1 MNSNYQHILYSQNP
15 IQQQQFLGELNL
27 TNTEKYVVVSRLLGI
42 SVALYQVNKAKPIK
56 TGSDLVESLFIAT
69 LFGGIFPLPYLGFVA
84 LDTLTDKKK
93 KKK

>member
-1 MNSNYQHILYSQNP
+1 MNYQHTLYNQNP
-15 IQQQQFLGELNL
+15 INSQTSLGGINL

-42 SVALYQVNKAKPIK
+42 SVALYQANKAKPIK

-69 LFGGIFPLPYLGFVA
+69 LMGGIFPLPYLGFVA

-93 KKK
+93 KKR